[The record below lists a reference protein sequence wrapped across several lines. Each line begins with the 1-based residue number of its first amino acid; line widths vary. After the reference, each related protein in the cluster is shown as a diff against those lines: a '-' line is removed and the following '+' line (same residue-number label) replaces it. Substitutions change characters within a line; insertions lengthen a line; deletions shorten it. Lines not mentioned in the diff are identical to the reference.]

1 MGLVHSNFLPPQI
14 PDDRVQTFVL
24 DGAQF
29 IREVI
34 PQQICAHLLDQ
45 QQNQKSA
52 AAGEAITSQG
62 GIIESVVVA
71 DSLPPNFHVV
81 MNLPCQSADHL
92 PLFRGFLSKFPQIR
106 WEYAKSN

>member
-29 IREVI
+29 IREMI
-34 PQQICAHLLDQ
+34 PQRICAHLLDQ
-45 QQNQKSA
+45 HREISDQST
-52 AAGEAITSQG
+52 AAGEATTSQG
-62 GIIESVVVA
+62 GIIELVVAA

-106 WEYAKSN
+106 